1 MENSPVN
8 PFSESPI
15 QRGQRTGATH
25 QGVPRPSEELQE
37 NQSPAFQV
45 LLDRLQ
51 QRARELEET
60 RETVDDPA
68 RLAGAVD
75 SARASLA
82 DALSL
87 GEELLEAYRQAQSQ
101 TPPHDAHDTGG
112 NEDQGGRS

>member
-8 PFSESPI
+8 QSSQSPI
-15 QRGQRTGATH
+15 QRTGATH
-25 QGVPRPSEELQE
+25 QRAPRPSEELQK
-37 NQSPAFQV
+37 NRSPAFQV
-45 LLDRLQ
+45 LLDPLEES
-51 QRARELEET
+51 ARELETT
-60 RETVDDPA
+60 RETVDDPT

-101 TPPHDAHDTGG
+101 TPS
-112 NEDQGGRS
+112 DQGGRA

>member
-8 PFSESPI
+8 QSSQGPI
-15 QRGQRTGATH
+15 QRTGATH
-25 QGVPRPSEELQE
+25 QRAPRPSGELKE
-37 NQSPAFQV
+37 NRSPAFQV

-51 QRARELEET
+51 ERARELEET
-60 RETVDDPA
+60 RKTVDDPA
-68 RLAGAVD
+68 QLAGAVD

-101 TPPHDAHDTGG
+101 TPPRDAHDTGG